1 MSAVN
6 VAQLNALCKNYDHL
20 SHINFPELE
29 RNNVSIIIGIDNLD
43 LIHYKQ
49 IIKGPKNAPW
59 GVETPLGWK
68 CAGKTN
74 LVLNESTQVQY
85 TQVQNCLN
93 MDYSLFKLVQNWMKE
108 ENLGIASPRKAL
120 SENDKRAIE
129 ILESTTKI
137 VDGHYQIGLLWKE
150 GAFLPNNRWLALKQL
165 DQLDQKLSKNPILKE
180 KYKATLDADL
190 EKGYVVKVHES
201 ESLTD
206 NVSFLPHHPVTNE
219 NKPGKVRRVAN
230 ASSIFQGQSL
240 NSNLLKGPD
249 LLSNL
254 TGVIMRFRENRI
266 ALCADIEQMFMQVKV
281 DPKNR
286 PYLRFLWKNNGRIET
301 YEYTSHIFGATDSRC
316 IASYALR
323 RSAQDNAKTYPSV
336 QKVIERNIYMDD
348 LYVAVSSPNEASDI
362 VHETRK
368 VLAASGFNLTKR
380 NSNSQQV
387 LLDLLNPDIRLNLET
402 SAPQSQEVL
411 GLPWFPE
418 ADTFVIE
425 QKLFHKIKH
434 DEKTSQRKLL
444 RFVASIFDP
453 LGIIAPFTIRFRK
466 VLQAAWNHGPK
477 WDKPLQLDEN
487 SDFENLKKEL
497 SSFKDVHLPRKLLKE
512 IPISSIELHTFT
524 DASELAL
531 SVVSYLQIEHIDESV
546 SVAFLIGKARVAP
559 KKRMTIPNLELQAA
573 VYGAQLAQFVRDE
586 MDIEIHKQVFWSD
599 STTVL
604 YWLRTPEIRHRI
616 FIANRLAKILDVSS
630 AQDWFYISSTRI
642 PADDGTR
649 SYNVHQMNVNSRWL
663 LGPSFMCQ
671 NRNT

>member
-1 MSAVN
+1 M
-6 VAQLNALCKNYDHL
+6 
-20 SHINFPELE
+20 
-29 RNNVSIIIGIDNLD
+29 
-43 LIHYKQ
+43 IHYKQ
-49 IIKGPKNAPW
+49 ILKGPKNAPW
-59 GVETPLGWK
+59 GVETPLGWT
-68 CAGKTN
+68 CTGKTN

-85 TQVQNCLN
+85 TQVQNCPN
-93 MDYSLFKLVQNWMKE
+93 MDDSLFKLVQDWMKL

-129 ILESTTKI
+129 ILESTTKT
-137 VDGHYQIGLLWKE
+137 VDGHYQISLLWKQ

-165 DQLDQKLSKNPILKE
+165 DQLDQKFSKNPILKE
-180 KYKATLDADL
+180 KYQATLDADL
-190 EKGYVVKVHES
+190 KKGYVDKVHDS

-230 ASSIFQGQSL
+230 AYNIFQGQSL

-281 DPKNR
+281 DPKDR

-301 YEYTSHIFGATDSRC
+301 YEYTTHIFGATDSPC
-316 IASYALR
+316 VASYALR

-348 LYVAVSSPNEASDI
+348 LYVAVSSPNETSNI

-368 VLAASGFNLTKR
+368 VLATGGFNLTKWS
-380 NSNSQQV
+380 SNSQQV
-387 LLDLLNPDIRLNLET
+387 LDLLNPDIRFNPKT
-402 SAPQSQEVL
+402 SAPQSQKVL

-425 QKLFHKIKH
+425 QKLFHKIKL

-497 SSFKDVHLPRKLLKE
+497 SSFKDVHLPRKLLNE

-524 DASELAL
+524 DASELVL
-531 SVVSYLQIEHIDESV
+531 SAVSYLRIEHIDESV
-546 SVAFLIGKARVAP
+546 SVAFVIGKARVAP
-559 KKRMTIPNLELQAA
+559 IKRMTIPNLELQAA

-586 MDIEIHKQVFWSD
+586 MDIEIHKQVFL
-599 STTVL
+599 V
-604 YWLRTPEIRHRI
+604 
-616 FIANRLAKILDVSS
+616 
-630 AQDWFYISSTRI
+630 
-642 PADDGTR
+642 
-649 SYNVHQMNVNSRWL
+649 
-663 LGPSFMCQ
+663 
-671 NRNT
+671 

>member
-1 MSAVN
+1 MS
-6 VAQLNALCKNYDHL
+6 LHKYSILRCKTALIWTTLFSN
-20 SHINFPELE
+20 SP
-29 RNNVSIIIGIDNLD
+29 RLD
-43 LIHYKQ
+43 DS
-49 IIKGPKNAPW
+49 
-59 GVETPLGWK
+59 
-68 CAGKTN
+68 GK
-74 LVLNESTQVQY
+74 
-85 TQVQNCLN
+85 
-93 MDYSLFKLVQNWMKE
+93 FGHW
-108 ENLGIASPRKAL
+108 SPRKAL
-120 SENDKRAIE
+120 SENDKRATE

-137 VDGHYQIGLLWKE
+137 VDGHYQIGLLWKQ

-165 DQLDQKLSKNPILKE
+165 DQLDPKLSKIPILKE
-180 KYKATLDADL
+180 KCQATLDADL
-190 EKGYVVKVHES
+190 EKGYVVKVHVS

-230 ASSIFQGQSL
+230 ASSIFQGQYL

-266 ALCADIEQMFMQVKV
+266 ALCADIEQMAMRVKV
-281 DPKNR
+281 DPKDR

-301 YEYTSHIFGATDSRC
+301 YEYTSHIFGATNSPC
-316 IASYALR
+316 IASYALKG
-323 RSAQDNAKTYPSV
+323 SAQDNAKTYPSV
-336 QKVIERNIYMDD
+336 QKVIERNSYMDD
-348 LYVAVSSPNEASDI
+348 LYVAVSSSNEASNI

-368 VLAASGFNLTKR
+368 VLATGGFILTKW

-387 LLDLLNPDIRLNLET
+387 LYLLNPDIRLNPET
-402 SAPQSQEVL
+402 SAPQSQKVL

-425 QKLFHKIKH
+425 QKLFHKIKL
-434 DEKTSQRKLL
+434 DEKTSRKLL

-466 VLQAAWNHGPK
+466 VLQAAWNQGPK

-497 SSFKDVHLPRKLLKE
+497 SSFKDVHLPRKLLNE

-531 SVVSYLQIEHIDESV
+531 SAVSYLRIEHIDESV
-546 SVAFLIGKARVAP
+546 SVAFVIGKARVAP
-559 KKRMTIPNLELQAA
+559 IKRMTIPNLELQAA
-573 VYGAQLAQFVRDE
+573 VYGAQFVKDE
-586 MDIEIHKQVFWSD
+586 MDIGIHKQVFWSD
-599 STTVL
+599 STTFL

-630 AQDWFYISSTRI
+630 AQDWFYISSTRN

-649 SYNVHQMNVNSRWL
+649 GYNVHQMNVNSMLAIRFIL
-663 LGPSFMCQ
+663 LVSK
-671 NRNT
+671 